1 MNITGNELGML
12 GLKLGNFMKK
22 MITRIEGRNTTFLN
36 ARRRTVLLHENVED
50 RMFWLWDKVLKENI
64 FVWDE
69 ECDLRTEEE
78 CAVRF
83 VKLAEVLLS

>member
-1 MNITGNELGML
+1 
-12 GLKLGNFMKK
+12 
-22 MITRIEGRNTTFLN
+22 
-36 ARRRTVLLHENVED
+36 
-50 RMFWLWDKVLKENI
+50 MFWLWDKVLKENI